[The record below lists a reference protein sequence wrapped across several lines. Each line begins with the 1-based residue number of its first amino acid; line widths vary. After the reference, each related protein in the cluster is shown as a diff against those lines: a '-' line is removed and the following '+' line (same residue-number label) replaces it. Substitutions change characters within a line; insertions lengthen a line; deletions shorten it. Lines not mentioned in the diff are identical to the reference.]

1 MLRCTYNF
9 SARARRLKKHR
20 KRYFGMW
27 KTNVEESL
35 VHKDFHYVVIVN
47 YIKDLFI
54 CRKQE
59 RKCLEV
65 QVMPC
70 KTQDSLKSPMLV
82 TDKKS

>member
-54 CRKQE
+54 C
-59 RKCLEV
+59 
-65 QVMPC
+65 
-70 KTQDSLKSPMLV
+70 
-82 TDKKS
+82 